1 MQPPDGRPP
10 AGPSLPRLLPKGL
23 AALRHDA
30 SHRISIGRSIHAAKL
45 LRLAPP
51 ARHRFTRAALAE
63 VPDAAG
69 VGMFE
74 LPDHPAPHD
83 QGSEVLRALQ
93 GAWAA
98 FVQRLQ
104 VAGWEEKAART

>member
-1 MQPPDGRPP
+1 MQPPVGGTP
-10 AGPSLPRLLPKGL
+10 ARPSLPRLLPEGL
-23 AALRHDA
+23 AGLHDA

-45 LRLAPP
+45 APP
-51 ARHRFTRAALAE
+51 ARHRFTRAALAK

-69 VGMFE
+69 VGMFA

-104 VAGWEEKAART
+104 VAGWEEKVART